1 LVESIQEQEE
11 PMQSHVDKI
20 ARRGS

>member
-20 ARRGS
+20 TRRGS